1 MRGAVY
7 KRGSTRTWHFDIDPD
22 PLTGHRRQRTKGGY
36 PTKKAAEQALAEAI
50 GQWRAGR
57 LPQRSTHTLS
67 HFLQAE
73 WLPAVKPRLRP
84 STWANYRTYTA
95 AYVVPVL
102 GQVKLQALTPVQLNH
117 LYAHLLERGRR
128 KTTSSGRAGLAPKTV
143 RNVHVMLHRALHDAM
158 RWGYLVRNVAE
169 AADPPAARTPEQKV
183 WSPQELGTFLDH
195 VRHDRLYALWLLVAT
210 TGMRRGE
217 LAGLRWVDID
227 FEHATVSP
235 LIPRVVVDHQVH
247 DSAPKTERAR
257 RRLALDPV
265 TLAALQAQRQLQA
278 EDRAAVGGRYRDHG
292 YVFTWPD
299 GRPLH
304 PENIANWFEQHTR
317 AAGLPRIRLHDVRHS
332 YATAA
337 LKAGISA
344 RVISERLGHA
354 IRQLAAAHGLAS
366 SGPLVRTGGGGW
378 HFYLAPT
385 GLGNVHPRG
394 LDHVDWR
401 GRGGYVVAPPSRHAS
416 GHPYHWVAAGRD
428 LDTPPG
434 PVPSVLLERL
444 QPRQLQ
450 RPTGPDQ
457 LPTAADGSGE
467 RYARAALVQ
476 KLARVAAAPVG
487 QRNRQLWESTRNLYN
502 LVATGALIER
512 EVHQGLLAAADRCGL
527 LAEEPCQTRRTL
539 TSGRQVGLAHPGRPA
554 YPISPERTHAPAAVA
569 ADGRRTSKGEGVKA
583 MAAAGDLAG

>member
-7 KRGSTRTWHFDIDPD
+7 KRGSTWTWHFDIDPD
-22 PLTGHRRQRTKGGY
+22 PLTGRRRQRTKGGY
-36 PTKKAAEQALAEAI
+36 QTKKAAEQALAEAI
-50 GQWRAGR
+50 GQWRTGR

-67 HFLQAE
+67 HFLQEE

-95 AYVVPVL
+95 AYVVPIL

-117 LYAHLLERGRR
+117 LYAHLLEHGRR
-128 KTTSSGRAGLAPKTV
+128 KTISSGQSGLAPRPSATCT
-143 RNVHVMLHRALHDAM
+143 VMLHSALHDAM

-183 WSPQELGTFLDH
+183 WSPQELGAFLDH
-195 VRHDRLYALWLLVAT
+195 VRDDRLYALWLLVAT

-227 FEHATVSP
+227 FDHATVSP
-235 LIPRVVVDHQVH
+235 TIPRRGRRPPGARLGTQD
-247 DSAPKTERAR
+247 RAGR

-278 EDRAAVGGRYRDHG
+278 EDRQAVGGRYRDHG

-344 RVISERLGHA
+344 KVISERLGHA
-354 IRQLAAAHGLAS
+354 SVAFTLQTYSHVIPGMDKDAAA
-366 SGPLVRTGGGGW
+366 T
-378 HFYLAPT
+378 
-385 GLGNVHPRG
+385 
-394 LDHVDWR
+394 
-401 GRGGYVVAPPSRHAS
+401 VA
-416 GHPYHWVAAGRD
+416 D
-428 LDTPPG
+428 L
-434 PVPSVLLERL
+434 
-444 QPRQLQ
+444 
-450 RPTGPDQ
+450 
-457 LPTAADGSGE
+457 
-467 RYARAALVQ
+467 
-476 KLARVAAAPVG
+476 
-487 QRNRQLWESTRNLYN
+487 
-502 LVATGALIER
+502 I
-512 EVHQGLLAAADRCGL
+512 
-527 LAEEPCQTRRTL
+527 L
-539 TSGRQVGLAHPGRPA
+539 TSTQKGPGTVVPDPSANKTANNGPQSDAPIKEVKDERPA
-554 YPISPERTHAPAAVA
+554 Q
-569 ADGRRTSKGEGVKA
+569 
-583 MAAAGDLAG
+583 